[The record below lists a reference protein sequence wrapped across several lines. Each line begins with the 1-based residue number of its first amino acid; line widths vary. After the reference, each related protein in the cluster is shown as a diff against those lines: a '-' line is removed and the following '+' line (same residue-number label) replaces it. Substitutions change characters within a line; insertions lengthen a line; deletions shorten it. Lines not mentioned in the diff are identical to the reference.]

1 MRDDHNQPH
10 RMGTI
15 HHAIATGPQVLLTP
29 LHMQNVGTHFRWNND
44 PDLNRLDSELPF
56 AEERYG
62 AFLQRFGQLVH
73 RPAPDACDFEIHT
86 RTGTLI
92 GTAFVDQ
99 IRRTHGHGR
108 VSVTICEQSHWG
120 RGYGREALGLLLD
133 YAFDHLGLRR
143 LTAEAFAFNGAW
155 RHLLARSG
163 FQREAQFRDYL
174 HRDGRFWDKEVYGL
188 LRHDHQPAPAPHR
201 SSAAARPVRSVAP
214 PPTHLLAARAEAT
227 TPSAAWRQ
235 P

>member
-1 MRDDHNQPH
+1 MRDDHIRPH

-56 AEERYG
+56 AKERYG

-73 RPAPDACDFEIHT
+73 RPAPDACDFEVHT

-92 GTAFVDQ
+92 GTAFIDQ
-99 IRRTHGHGR
+99 IRRMHGHGR
-108 VSVTICEQSHWG
+108 ISVTICEQNHWG
-120 RGYGREALGLLLD
+120 RGYGRETLSLLLG
-133 YAFDHLGLRR
+133 YAFGHLDLRR
-143 LTAEAFAFNGAW
+143 LTADAFGFNGAW
-155 RHLLARSG
+155 RHLLAQFG
-163 FQREAQFRDYL
+163 FRREAQFRDYL

-188 LRHDHQPAPAPHR
+188 LRRDLRPDPALR
-201 SSAAARPVRSVAP
+201 CSSVAARSVRSEAP
-214 PPTHLLAARAEAT
+214 SPTPLLAPRAEAT
-227 TPSAAWRQ
+227 MPSATWRQ